1 MSEATLTIGANQ
13 TQVVRTVADLA
24 AALAGIDHGAPN
36 DTVTLSFG
44 RKKFIEAERHGEFWS
59 VVTQNGGYL
68 TRASFTAEGT
78 TEYSERTVREARD
91 MRSLW
96 NRAKAALKRVPE
108 QSLSTAQVRTL
119 FSEFFCGRKFTI
131 PQTGA

>member
-13 TQVVRTVADLA
+13 TLVVRTGDDLA
-24 AALAGIDHGAPN
+24 AALAAIDQGASK

-44 RKKFIEAERHGEFWS
+44 TKKFIEARRHGAFWS
-59 VVTQNGGYL
+59 VVTQNGSYL

-91 MRSLW
+91 MQSLW
-96 NRAKAALKRVPE
+96 DRIRAAFARVPE
-108 QSLSTAQVRTL
+108 QSLSTEQVRTL
-119 FSEFFCGRKFTI
+119 FGEFLGGRRYTI
-131 PQTGA
+131 PQSGA